1 MTAEQQARDML
12 ERIGVDGAQS
22 FTAGDLVE
30 LANLLN
36 FSQALTKKNVALGAK
51 VVDGTI
57 ASRRI
62 SSENKKLRAFAQA
75 IMEAWP
81 EGGIEG
87 DDLQEIAVKHGMLAP
102 DDVVNAIVQ
111 KAMKGID
118 LAKGFVLDGYPRN
131 VEQAANLDRFAKAN
145 LAIQLKLLDNA
156 AVKRLQGRRQCTACR
171 AIFHID
177 AAPSAYLDLCVYCGH
192 AIALREYDHEEALRN
207 RLAIYHFMTE
217 PLAGYYRERGVLL
230 AVNADQPIEDLFE
243 EVAKKIVKLGFMG

>member
-102 DDVVNAIVQ
+102 EIRHEPCGEWCNCNAGVDV
-111 KAMKGID
+111 
-118 LAKGFVLDGYPRN
+118 DGG
-131 VEQAANLDRFAKAN
+131 EWD
-145 LAIQLKLLDNA
+145 
-156 AVKRLQGRRQCTACR
+156 
-171 AIFHID
+171 
-177 AAPSAYLDLCVYCGH
+177 
-192 AIALREYDHEEALRN
+192 
-207 RLAIYHFMTE
+207 
-217 PLAGYYRERGVLL
+217 RGVECYRRTALL
-230 AVNADQPIEDLFE
+230 TGVE
-243 EVAKKIVKLGFMG
+243 E

>member
-62 SSENKKLRAFAQA
+62 SSENKKLRAFAKA

-87 DDLQEIAVKHGMLAP
+87 DDLQEIALKHGMLAP
-102 DDVVNAIVQ
+102 EIRHEPCGEWCQCN
-111 KAMKGID
+111 GIGGYD
-118 LAKGFVLDGYPRN
+118 SDGW
-131 VEQAANLDRFAKAN
+131 Q
-145 LAIQLKLLDNA
+145 
-156 AVKRLQGRRQCTACR
+156 
-171 AIFHID
+171 
-177 AAPSAYLDLCVYCGH
+177 
-192 AIALREYDHEEALRN
+192 
-207 RLAIYHFMTE
+207 
-217 PLAGYYRERGVLL
+217 RGVTCYRRTALL
-230 AVNADQPIEDLFE
+230 TGES
-243 EVAKKIVKLGFMG
+243 

>member
-62 SSENKKLRAFAQA
+62 SSENKKLRAFAKA

-87 DDLQEIAVKHGMLAP
+87 DDLQEIALKHGMLAP
-102 DDVVNAIVQ
+102 DTRFEPCGEWCQCN
-111 KAMKGID
+111 GIGGYD
-118 LAKGFVLDGYPRN
+118 SDGW
-131 VEQAANLDRFAKAN
+131 Q
-145 LAIQLKLLDNA
+145 
-156 AVKRLQGRRQCTACR
+156 
-171 AIFHID
+171 
-177 AAPSAYLDLCVYCGH
+177 
-192 AIALREYDHEEALRN
+192 
-207 RLAIYHFMTE
+207 
-217 PLAGYYRERGVLL
+217 RGVTCYRRTALL
-230 AVNADQPIEDLFE
+230 TGES
-243 EVAKKIVKLGFMG
+243 